1 MSTSQSANPSGA
13 SHRVIITVCSMV
25 ATLMQ
30 ALDTTIANV
39 ALPYMQGSL
48 ASTPDQITWVLTSYI
63 VAAAIMTAPVGWL
76 AARLGQKRLF
86 IVCLAG
92 FTSASMLCGAAE
104 TLGQMVAFR
113 LLQGVFGAGLVPL
126 SQSVML
132 DLYPAEKRGSA
143 MALWGMG
150 VMVGPILGPT
160 LGGYLTDVYNWRWVF
175 YINLPFG
182 ILTIVGFALFM
193 KDEGSARSLR
203 FDWIGFAALSLGI
216 GALQLM
222 LDRGEMKDWFG
233 STEIIA
239 ETVLAGLGFYLFLV
253 HIVLAE
259 NPFIPPRIFR
269 DVNFSTSLL
278 IMFTIGMV
286 LLASSALLAPY
297 LQTLGGYPVEQAG
310 LLMAPRG
317 LGTMIAMMIAGR
329 AVNRSDPRLLMLA
342 GFAMIALS
350 LYQMTAWTPDIGAR
364 PMIVTTF
371 IQGAGLG
378 FVFTPLQVI
387 AFATLPQDL
396 RTNGTALFSL
406 LRNVGSSIG
415 VSVTSFMLAQNT
427 QIVHAQLAESVT
439 PFNRM
444 LQTGGAYMIWNS
456 ASAPGL
462 MALNAEITRQASI
475 IAYANDFKLM
485 LMVCLPAALLL
496 LLIRR
501 AKPAVAL
508 VPSAQYPGLPT
519 FNGHALAKRQ
529 MQGGFGGM
537 LSIRV
542 EGGEEA
548 AIATAARVEV
558 WKRATSLGGVESL
571 VEHRASIE
579 GPRSPVPA
587 DLLRLSAGLEAVD
600 DLYDDLTQA
609 LEQRHQPLTPM
620 S

>member
-1 MSTSQSANPSGA
+1 MSTLEAGRPSAPPYRA
-13 SHRVIITVCSMV
+13 IITLCSMV

-30 ALDTTIANV
+30 ALDSTIANV

-48 ASTPDQITWVLTSYI
+48 AATPDQITWVLTSYI
-63 VAAAIMTAPVGWL
+63 VTAAIMTAPVGWL
-76 AARLGQKRLF
+76 AARFGRKRLF
-86 IVCLAG
+86 IVCVAG
-92 FTSASMLCGAAE
+92 FTATSMLCGAAG
-104 TLGQMVAFR
+104 TLSQMVIFR
-113 LLQGVFGAGLVPL
+113 LLQGAFGAALVPL

-132 DLYPAEKRGSA
+132 DLYPAEKRGPA

-175 YINLPFG
+175 YVNLPFG
-182 ILTIVGFALFM
+182 LLTIAGFALFM
-193 KDEGSARSLR
+193 KDEDSAKSLR

-222 LDRGEMKDWFG
+222 LDRGENKDWFN

-239 ETVLAGLGFYLFLV
+239 ETALAGLGLYLFFV
-253 HIVLAE
+253 HIALAE

-269 DVNFSTSLL
+269 DINFSAGIL
-278 IMFTIGMV
+278 IMFAIGMV

-310 LLMAPRG
+310 FIMAPRG
-317 LGTMIAMMIAGR
+317 VGTIIAMLIAGR
-329 AVNRSDPRLLMLA
+329 TASRVDPRLIMLT

-350 LYQMTAWTPDIGAR
+350 LYQMMQWTPDIGTRSLVA
-364 PMIVTTF
+364 TTL

-406 LRNVGSSIG
+406 LRNIGSSIG

-444 LQTGGAYMIWNS
+444 LQTGGAYLIWNS

-501 AKPAVAL
+501 GKPA
-508 VPSAQYPGLPT
+508 
-519 FNGHALAKRQ
+519 R
-529 MQGGFGGM
+529 
-537 LSIRV
+537 
-542 EGGEEA
+542 A
-548 AIATAARVEV
+548 AA
-558 WKRATSLGGVESL
+558 
-571 VEHRASIE
+571 
-579 GPRSPVPA
+579 
-587 DLLRLSAGLEAVD
+587 
-600 DLYDDLTQA
+600 
-609 LEQRHQPLTPM
+609 
-620 S
+620 